1 MNQVEETKL
10 AALRIM
16 KAMTLVKQLRESYRE
31 LQTRFNMVENHNLEL
46 QDLINRVSA
55 DQSAVEEAIESALEG
70 LESLGELESFG
81 TLDLNEL
88 EDAEAFTLDGS
99 SEEDLDTFEEM
110 YKIDV
115 GINLHRLEPDNHGNL
130 YVSSRGDYYNIPSKT
145 FIIDTRTDKVTDT
158 LHLLP
163 NSNMTLSGDSLWLYS
178 TEFSYS
184 TNQWTVSYAILD
196 TRTKTVVTRNFIK
209 DGTDEN
215 IKVPYGIAV
224 NKEAGEFFVTDAK
237 DYVSPGTLHCFS
249 IDEGKRKWS
258 VTTGDIP
265 AHIVFTYKKLKPVE
279 HFEEK

>member
-99 SEEDLDTFEEM
+99 SEEDLDMRPVFISQIICYHEDSP
-110 YKIDV
+110 YWS
-115 GINLHRLEPDNHGNL
+115 GHLRPLGANL
-130 YVSSRGDYYNIPSKT
+130 
-145 FIIDTRTDKVTDT
+145 II
-158 LHLLP
+158 
-163 NSNMTLSGDSLWLYS
+163 
-178 TEFSYS
+178 
-184 TNQWTVSYAILD
+184 WTVA
-196 TRTKTVVTRNFIK
+196 
-209 DGTDEN
+209 
-215 IKVPYGIAV
+215 
-224 NKEAGEFFVTDAK
+224 
-237 DYVSPGTLHCFS
+237 
-249 IDEGKRKWS
+249 
-258 VTTGDIP
+258 
-265 AHIVFTYKKLKPVE
+265 
-279 HFEEK
+279 